1 MPMDALAEAVLLVLP
16 RLRRYGVAVTG
27 SRRAADQY
35 IELCLETLVQEPD
48 RIALDGD
55 VAVQMF
61 RLFHQA
67 VDACGVEAATQ
78 AIDAASEGGLQQA
91 ITALALADRRL
102 VLLTL
107 LEGVAVASVAELLG
121 VPTQAAV
128 DRLAVV
134 CAQLKQACAA
144 RIVMIE
150 HEAKKADDL
159 AHIISDSGHEVVGV
173 APGMREAKALM
184 AQSRPN
190 LILADTRDAKMGA
203 IRRLIA
209 DDRLPVIF
217 LGTRASVKLLRDG
230 PDSVFVIDDQQ
241 DPAKVEATINRAL
254 FSRAAEDTAQLA
266 AGY

>member
-1 MPMDALAEAVLLVLP
+1 MNALAEAVLLVLP
-16 RLRRYGVAVTG
+16 RLRRYGAAVTG

-35 IELCLETLVQEPD
+35 LELCLETLVQEPD

-55 VAVQMF
+55 IAVQMF

-67 VDACGVEAATQ
+67 VDACGVQAAAQ
-78 AIDAASEGGLQQA
+78 AHDAAPESGLQQA

-134 CAQLKQACAA
+134 CAQLKRACAA

-150 HEAKKADDL
+150 REAKKADDL
-159 AHIISDSGHEVVGV
+159 THIISDSGHEVVGV
-173 APGMREAKALM
+173 APDIREARALV

-203 IRRLIA
+203 IRHLIA

-217 LGTRASVKLLRDG
+217 VGTRASVKLLRDG
-230 PDSVFVIDDQQ
+230 QDSVFVIDDPQ

-254 FSRAAEDTAQLA
+254 FGRATDDTVQLA